1 MEKPKSNR
9 VILRLDETLSTN
21 AELKRLQKEN
31 PLPEYSMVMTEF
43 QTAGRGQAGNSW
55 YSGKG
60 NNILLSFLLYPHSV
74 KAKDQFIIS
83 QIVSLAIKRVLD
95 NFIEDVTIKWPNDIY
110 WNDKKIAGILI
121 ENSLIGQHIDYT
133 IVGVGLNVNEKE
145 FPSSLP
151 NPVSLR
157 EITGERADREIL
169 LTLLQVEFL
178 RLYQAM
184 ERGEIT
190 PIEREYMKQ
199 LYHSDS
205 PHWFTDKNGRFKATI
220 KTVLSSGYLILSTYP
235 NKEERM
241 YAFKEVSFEIDEKRG

>member
-1 MEKPKSNR
+1 MEKPKSDR
-9 VILRLDETLSTN
+9 VIVRLDETLSTN

-60 NNILLSFLLYPHSV
+60 NNMLLSFLLYPHGV

-95 NFIEDVTIKWPNDIY
+95 NFISNVTIKWPNDIY

-121 ENSLIGQHIDYT
+121 ENSLIGQHIDHT

-145 FPSSLP
+145 FPEGLP
-151 NPVSLR
+151 NPISLR
-157 EITGERADREIL
+157 EITRSKADREIL
-169 LTLLQVEFL
+169 LTLLQIEFL
-178 RLYQAM
+178 RLYHAM
-184 ERGEIT
+184 ERGET
-190 PIEREYMKQ
+190 APIEREYMQ
-199 LYHSDS
+199 HLYHVDG
-205 PHWFTDKNGRFKATI
+205 PYWYADKDRLFKATI
-220 KTVLSSGYLILSTYP
+220 KRVLPSGHLVLATFP
-235 NKEERM
+235 DEEERI
-241 YAFKEVSFEIDEKRG
+241 YSFKEVSFEL

>member
-1 MEKPKSNR
+1 MENPR
-9 VILRLDETLSTN
+9 GDRIIIRLDETLSTN
-21 AELKRLQKEN
+21 AELKRLQIEN
-31 PLPEYSMVMTEF
+31 PLSEYSMVMTEY

-60 NNILLSFLLYPHSV
+60 NNILLSFLLYPHGV

-95 NFIEDVTIKWPNDIY
+95 DYITNVTIKWPNDIY

-133 IVGVGLNVNEKE
+133 IVGIGLNVNEKE
-145 FPSSLP
+145 FPSGLP

-157 EITGERADREIL
+157 EIKGEVFEREIL
-169 LTLLQVEFL
+169 ITLLQSEFL

-184 ERGEIT
+184 ERGEVAS
-190 PIEREYMKQ
+190 IESEYMQ
-199 LYHSDS
+199 HLYNYDG
-205 PHWFTDKNGRFKATI
+205 PHWYVDKEGRFRATI
-220 KTVLSSGYLILSTYP
+220 EGVMPSGHLVLATFP
-235 NKEERM
+235 DKEERI
-241 YAFKEVSFEIDEKRG
+241 YSFKEVSFEI

>member
-1 MEKPKSNR
+1 MEKPKGNR

-95 NFIEDVTIKWPNDIY
+95 NFIKNVTIKWPNDIY

-133 IVGVGLNVNEKE
+133 IVGIGLNVNEEE

-157 EITGERADREIL
+157 EITGKEADREIL

-178 RLYQAM
+178 KLYKAM

-190 PIEREYMKQ
+190 LIEHEYMQQ
-199 LYHSDS
+199 LYHSDG
-205 PHWFTDKNGRFKATI
+205 PHWFADKNGRFKATI
-220 KTVLSSGYLILSTYP
+220 KTVLSSGHLILSTYP
-235 NKEERM
+235 SKEERM
-241 YAFKEVSFEIDEKRG
+241 YAFKEVSFEIGEKRG